1 MASDSSGR
9 NNKNDSFSS
18 LLKSMGGDGCDR
30 PACDDTKS
38 ALSAALKRVGM
49 SRGSAAA
56 GGEASSD
63 TGGASSGST
72 TKQEQKGR
80 IPNSYNACPPT
91 KDAIGA
97 STWSLV
103 HSMAAWYPNEPTSED
118 KRFMSNF
125 MTALARFYPC
135 TYCATDFQKNL
146 QLSPPR

>member
-97 STWSLV
+97 CTWSLV
-103 HSMAAWYPNEPTSED
+103 HSMVRCQFRVFELEQIVRRSSIIEFACIDYLGS
-118 KRFMSNF
+118 MVS
-125 MTALARFYPC
+125 
-135 TYCATDFQKNL
+135 
-146 QLSPPR
+146 